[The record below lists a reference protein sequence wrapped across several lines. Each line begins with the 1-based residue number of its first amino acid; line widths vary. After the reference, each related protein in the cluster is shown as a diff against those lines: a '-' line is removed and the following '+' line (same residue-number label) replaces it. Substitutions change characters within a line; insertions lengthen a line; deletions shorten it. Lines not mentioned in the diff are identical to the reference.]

1 VIEVRDNG
9 RGIDAE
15 SVQGMDGR
23 HWAEG
28 SGRGLGL
35 WIAARFAELLGGA
48 LEARARA
55 GRGSCFR
62 VTLPGPASWAPGSP
76 RPARPDRIRLDG
88 RVVVLLEDD
97 PAQLQATRLAFE
109 RRGATVIAARSR
121 VEFWSEIEQL
131 SRPPDLCVLDFVLG
145 RARSA
150 LMEGG
155 AAASANDLAWLR
167 KRFGDQT
174 RAVVLTANPTHP
186 QLAAIGD
193 TPMFEKPLNDANIN
207 AIGALLQS
215 L

>member
-1 VIEVRDNG
+1 MALSERSISSLSLTKRTLAPPSIECR
-9 RGIDAE
+9 
-15 SVQGMDGR
+15 
-23 HWAEG
+23 
-28 SGRGLGL
+28 
-35 WIAARFAELLGGA
+35 
-48 LEARARA
+48 
-55 GRGSCFR
+55 
-62 VTLPGPASWAPGSP
+62 
-76 RPARPDRIRLDG
+76 
-88 RVVVLLEDD
+88 
-97 PAQLQATRLAFE
+97 
-109 RRGATVIAARSR
+109 
-121 VEFWSEIEQL
+121 
-131 SRPPDLCVLDFVLG
+131 

-193 TPMFEKPLNDANIN
+193 TPMFEKPLNDAKIN